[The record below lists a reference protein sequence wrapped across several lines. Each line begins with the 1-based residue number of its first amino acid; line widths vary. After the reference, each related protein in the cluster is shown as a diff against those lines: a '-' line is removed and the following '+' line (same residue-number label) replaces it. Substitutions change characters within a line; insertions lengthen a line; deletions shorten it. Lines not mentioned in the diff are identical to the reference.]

1 MKVDADKLVY
11 DARIENHSGRNRGK
25 THIFTPRGEYVGN
38 TELVKYQDDNEME
51 TNLKVQKPEDVNWTK
66 MLSGQEVSDVG
77 EQEVPDFNED
87 FLDKPDRDDI
97 EEYRENYWVQL
108 EDERYEVHLE
118 NLYSDTPATL
128 QVLGSGER
136 EEFIE
141 TAAEYALD
149 LAYIEPRGRT
159 ESGSKEIW
167 KQVLGNSFRAAET
180 RGEEIDQE
188 I

>member
-11 DARIENHSGRNRGK
+11 DARIENHSGRKRGK

-38 TELVKYQDDNEME
+38 TGLVKYQDDDEME
-51 TNLKVQKPEDVNWTK
+51 INLKVQKPDDVNWTK
-66 MLSGQEVSDVG
+66 MLSEQEVSDVG
-77 EQEVPDFNED
+77 EHEVPDFNEE
-87 FLDKPDRDDI
+87 FLGTPDRDDI
-97 EEYRENYWVQL
+97 EEYRDNYWLQL

-118 NLYSDTPATL
+118 NLNSDTPATL
-128 QVLGSGER
+128 QVLGSGDR
-136 EEFIE
+136 EEFVE
-141 TAAEYALD
+141 TAAEYAAD

-159 ESGSKEIW
+159 ESRSEEIW
-167 KQVLGNSFRAAET
+167 NQVLGDSFRAAET